1 MSGDNLHGEQPD
13 IRYNVKVHTDEEWK
27 SMSLSER
34 MEIMTPAIEK
44 WESDYLSMLKSKLS
58 KQQIDILS
66 GRDLKSHEGMIYGTM
81 YSDWKRRKGYDK
93 ELG

>member
-1 MSGDNLHGEQPD
+1 MSGGNMFGEQPD

-34 MEIMTPAIEK
+34 MEIMTPSILK
-44 WESDYLSMLKSKLS
+44 WESEYLSMLKSKLS

-66 GRDLKSHEGMIYGTM
+66 GRDLKSDEGMIYGSM
-81 YSDWKRRKGYDK
+81 YADWKRRKGY
-93 ELG
+93 E

>member
-1 MSGDNLHGEQPD
+1 MSGDNLFGEQPD
-13 IRYNVKVHTDEEWK
+13 IRYNVNVHHHEEWE

-34 MEIMTPAIEK
+34 MKVMSPAIEK
-44 WESDYLSMLKSKLS
+44 WEIDYLKENRDKLS

-81 YSDWKRRKGYDK
+81 YADWKRRKGYDQ

>member
-1 MSGDNLHGEQPD
+1 MFGEQPD
-13 IRYNVKVHTDEEWK
+13 IRYNVMVYTDEEWE

-34 MEIMTPAIEK
+34 MKIMTPSILK
-44 WESDYLSMLKSKLS
+44 WESEYLSMLKSKLS

-81 YSDWKRRKGYDK
+81 YADWKRRKGFDK